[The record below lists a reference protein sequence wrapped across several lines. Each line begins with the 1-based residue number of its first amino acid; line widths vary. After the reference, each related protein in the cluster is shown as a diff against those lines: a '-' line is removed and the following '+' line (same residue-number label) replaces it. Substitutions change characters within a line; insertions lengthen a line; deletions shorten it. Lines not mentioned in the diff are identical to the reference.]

1 MIRHTILLL
10 LLPLCSLFAKSSVWK
25 VSKGDQSFY
34 IGGTCHLLR
43 SSDYPLPSEFDL
55 AYDLADTL
63 VFEMDPAVINDPDFA
78 FRLLK
83 ASSYADDRSLRTILS
98 EATYKLL
105 SEKCEQNGFSI
116 EMLNKTK
123 PGMVMMMLMM
133 KELAKLGVT
142 EKGVEAHYHMRGLKD
157 RKKILSLETAESQ
170 IELLSSLDEGIE
182 NTIIFYGLQDIEHL
196 KDYFDM
202 LISAWKKG
210 DLTEID
216 KHFVADLRKH
226 PQLHSTLLV
235 HRNEQWMKSLEK
247 FMSTPDTEL
256 VLVGVAHIA
265 GQEGLVS
272 LLQQKGY
279 TIEQISVPR

>member
-1 MIRHTILLL
+1 M
-10 LLPLCSLFAKSSVWK
+10 
-25 VSKGDQSFY
+25 
-34 IGGTCHLLR
+34 LR